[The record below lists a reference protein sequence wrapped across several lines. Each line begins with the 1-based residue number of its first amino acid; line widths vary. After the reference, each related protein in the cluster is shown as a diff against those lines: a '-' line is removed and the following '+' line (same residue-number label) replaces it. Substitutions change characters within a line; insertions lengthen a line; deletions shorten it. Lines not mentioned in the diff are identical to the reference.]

1 MPFTKYAKAK
11 AEPACLCSGVGCLAG
26 EGVECA
32 AAFSWWDVR
41 LDAMCCL
48 PFPAPLL
55 LWSLVIL
62 ALYPEQHEDLRMH
75 PGV

>member
-32 AAFSWWDVR
+32 AAFSW
-41 LDAMCCL
+41 
-48 PFPAPLL
+48 
-55 LWSLVIL
+55 
-62 ALYPEQHEDLRMH
+62 
-75 PGV
+75 